1 MRLPTAIAV
10 QRDQRIEEEIAR
22 AAGEWIA
29 RESNRTSLVTV
40 TRVHLSEDGNRATI
54 MISVLPENQ
63 ERAARDFISRNLGE
77 VRRHLGKSSKI
88 GRLPTLFVEI
98 DKGEKNRAAVEAIV

>member
-1 MRLPTAIAV
+1 MRLPTAVAV

-40 TRVHLSEDGNRATI
+40 TRVNLSEDGNRATV

-63 ERAARDFISRNLGE
+63 EKAVADFLRRNLGE
-77 VRRHLGKSSKI
+77 IRHYLGKSSKI
-88 GRLPTLFVEI
+88 GRLPTLSVEI
-98 DKGEKNRAAVEAIV
+98 DRGEKNRIAVEAAL

>member
-63 ERAARDFISRNLGE
+63 EKAAYAFIKRNLGE
-77 VRRHLGKSSKI
+77 VRRHLGDSSKI

-98 DKGEKNRAAVEAIV
+98 DKGEKNRAAVEAII